1 MTEETD
7 MKKLIMQGRD
17 AIEARRD
24 WGFDR
29 TKFLN
34 SSEAGDCIRK
44 LWYGKHTPEA
54 AAEQDWGF
62 ARRGSHGESYVT
74 DSLAANNSVSLDMI
88 GDNQRSLQDKKRR
101 LSATPDGV
109 IKIDDGDW
117 EGLEIKTIDPRTN
130 LRNLPKTNHLIQFKI
145 AMALVNQE
153 TDYTVTQGRLL
164 YMDASN
170 FNAIQEFKI
179 GADNAIL
186 DSYAKKAK
194 RVFTAPSADGLDREG
209 KRNGGCKFCSFT
221 EVCGV
226 SAADTSTR
234 KRVRRDS
241 GMSGNAG
248 RYVAIKDQI
257 ETLKIEQDNLKE
269 DLKSELLMR
278 GTKKVIV
285 GDVEVSISQTKGRA
299 SLNRKAVA
307 AAGIDLSPYETVGAP
322 SERLTVQRLA
332 GVTNVKGKM

>member
-1 MTEETD
+1 MTEETE
-7 MKKLIMQGRD
+7 MKNLIMQGRS
-17 AIEARRD
+17 AIEARHD
-24 WGFDR
+24 WGFER
-29 TKFLN
+29 TEFLN

-44 LWYGKHTPEA
+44 IWYGKHTPEA
-54 AAEQDWGF
+54 AEEQDWGF

-74 DSLAANNSVSLDMI
+74 DSLAANNSVALDMI
-88 GDNQRSLQDKKRR
+88 GDNQLSLQDKKRR

-109 IKIDDGDW
+109 IKIGDGDW

-145 AMALVNQE
+145 AMALINQE
-153 TDYTVTQGRLL
+153 TDYRVTQGRLL

-179 GADNAIL
+179 GVDDGIL

-209 KRNGGCKFCSFT
+209 KRDGGCKFCSFT

-226 SAADTSTR
+226 SAAPR
-234 KRVRRDS
+234 KRVTGGAS
-241 GMSGNAG
+241 GSAV

-257 ETLKIEQDNLKE
+257 DTLKAEQDSLKE
-269 DLKSELLMR
+269 DLKGELALR
-278 GTKKVIV
+278 GTDKLIA
-285 GDVEVSISQTKGRA
+285 GDIEVSISQAKGRA

-307 AAGIDLSPYETVGAP
+307 AAGIDLSPFETVGAP
-322 SERLTVQRLA
+322 SERLTVQRIA

>member
-1 MTEETD
+1 
-7 MKKLIMQGRD
+7 MKNLIMQGRS
-17 AIEARRD
+17 AIEARHD

-29 TKFLN
+29 TEFLN

-44 LWYGKHTPEA
+44 IWYGKHTPEA
-54 AAEQDWGF
+54 AEEQDWGF

-74 DSLAANNSVSLDMI
+74 DSLAANNSVALDMI
-88 GDNQRSLQDKKRR
+88 GDNQLSLQDKKRR

-179 GADNAIL
+179 GVDDGIL

-209 KRNGGCKFCSFT
+209 KRDGGCKFCSFT

-226 SAADTSTR
+226 SAAPR
-234 KRVRRDS
+234 KRVTGGAS
-241 GMSGNAG
+241 GSAV
-248 RYVAIKDQI
+248 RYVAIKDQMD
-257 ETLKIEQDNLKE
+257 TLKAEQDNLKE
-269 DLKSELLMR
+269 DLKGELALR
-278 GTKKVIV
+278 GTDKLIA
-285 GDVEVSISQTKGRA
+285 GDIEVSISQAKGRA

-307 AAGIDLSPYETVGAP
+307 KAGIDLSPFETVGAP
-322 SERLTVQRLA
+322 SERLTVQRIA
-332 GVTNVKGKM
+332 GVTNVKGKL

>member
-1 MTEETD
+1 
-7 MKKLIMQGRD
+7 MKNLIMQGRS
-17 AIEARRD
+17 AIEARHD
-24 WGFDR
+24 WGFKR
-29 TKFLN
+29 TEFLN

-44 LWYGKHTPEA
+44 IWYGKHTPEA

-74 DSLAANNSVSLDMI
+74 DSLAANNSVRLDMI

-130 LRNLPKTNHLIQFKI
+130 LRNLPKSNHLIQFKI
-145 AMALVNQE
+145 AMALINQE
-153 TDYTVTQGRLL
+153 TDYTVAQGRLL

-179 GADNAIL
+179 GVDNGIL
-186 DSYAKKAK
+186 DSYAKKSK
-194 RVFTAPSADGLDREG
+194 RVFSAASPDSLDREG

-226 SAADTSTR
+226 SAAPR
-234 KRVRRDS
+234 KRVTGGAS
-241 GMSGNAG
+241 GSAV

-257 ETLKIEQDNLKE
+257 DTLKTEQESLKE
-269 DLKSELLMR
+269 DLKGELASR
-278 GTKKVIV
+278 GVDRLIA
-285 GDVEVSISQTKGRA
+285 GDIEVSISQAKGRA

-307 AAGIDLSPYETVGAP
+307 AAGIDLSPFETVGAP
-322 SERLTVQRLA
+322 SERLSVQRKL
-332 GVTNVKGKM
+332 G

>member
-1 MTEETD
+1 MTEETK
-7 MKKLIMQGRD
+7 MKNLIMQGRS
-17 AIEARRD
+17 AIEARHD

-29 TKFLN
+29 TEFLN

-44 LWYGKHTPEA
+44 IWYSKHTPEA
-54 AAEQDWGF
+54 AAEQDWGY

-74 DSLAANNSVSLDMI
+74 DSLAANNSVALDMI

-109 IKIDDGDW
+109 IKIGDGDW

-179 GADNAIL
+179 GVNNGIL

-209 KRNGGCKFCSFT
+209 KRDGGCKFCSFT

-226 SAADTSTR
+226 SAAPR
-234 KRVRRDS
+234 KRVTGGAS
-241 GMSGNAG
+241 GSAV
-248 RYVAIKDQI
+248 RYVTIKDEI
-257 ETLKIEQDNLKE
+257 DTLKAEQDSLKE
-269 DLKSELLMR
+269 DLKGELALR
-278 GTKKVIV
+278 GTDKLIA
-285 GDVEVSISQTKGRA
+285 GDIEVSISQAKGRA

-322 SERLTVQRLA
+322 SERLTVQRIA
-332 GVTNVKGKM
+332 GVNNVKGKM

>member
-1 MTEETD
+1 MTEETK
-7 MKKLIMQGRD
+7 MKNLIMQGRS
-17 AIEARRD
+17 AIEARHD

-29 TKFLN
+29 TEFLN

-44 LWYGKHTPEA
+44 IWYGKHTPEA
-54 AAEQDWGF
+54 AEEQDWGF

-74 DSLAANNSVSLDMI
+74 DSLAANNSVALDMI
-88 GDNQRSLQDKKRR
+88 GDNQLSLQDKKRR

-109 IKIDDGDW
+109 IKIGDGDW

-179 GADNAIL
+179 GVDDGIL

-209 KRNGGCKFCSFT
+209 KRDGGCKFCSFT

-226 SAADTSTR
+226 SAAPR
-234 KRVRRDS
+234 KRVTGGAS
-241 GMSGNAG
+241 GSAV

-257 ETLKIEQDNLKE
+257 DTLKAEQDSLKE
-269 DLKSELLMR
+269 DLKGELALR
-278 GTKKVIV
+278 GTDKLIA
-285 GDVEVSISQTKGRA
+285 GDIEVSISQAKGRA

-307 AAGIDLSPYETVGAP
+307 KAGIDLSPFETVGAP
-322 SERLTVQRLA
+322 SERLTVQRIA
-332 GVTNVKGKM
+332 GVTNVKGKL

>member
-1 MTEETD
+1 MTKETD
-7 MKKLIMQGRD
+7 MKIKDAVMQGRS
-17 AIEARRD
+17 AIEARHA

-29 TKFLN
+29 KDYLN

-44 LWYGKHTPEA
+44 IWYAKHTPED

-74 DSLAANNSVSLDMI
+74 DSLAANNSVTLDMV
-88 GDNQRSLQDKKRR
+88 GGNQRSLQDKQRR

-109 IKIDDGDW
+109 LKIDDGEW

-130 LRNLPKTNHLIQFKI
+130 LRNLPKANHLIQFKI

-153 TDYTVTQGRLL
+153 TEYTVSQGRLI

-170 FNAIQEFKI
+170 FNSITEFKI
-179 GADNAIL
+179 EADNSIL

-194 RVFTAPSADGLDREG
+194 RVFSAASPDSLDREG

-226 SAADTSTR
+226 SAP
-234 KRVRRDS
+234 VR
-241 GMSGNAG
+241 GQENAG
-248 RYVAIKDQI
+248 GMTAAARRYVDIKDQVDR
-257 ETLKIEQDNLKE
+257 LKIEQDGLKE
-269 DLKSELLMR
+269 DLKSGLATL
-278 GTKKVIV
+278 GKSTAIA
-285 GDVEVSISQTKGRA
+285 GDIEVSIKQAKGRA
-299 SLNRKAVA
+299 SLNRKAVT
-307 AAGIDLSPYETVGAP
+307 AAGIDLSPFETVGAP
-322 SERLTVQRLA
+322 SERLSVQRKL
-332 GVTNVKGKM
+332 G

>member
-1 MTEETD
+1 
-7 MKKLIMQGRD
+7 MKNLIMQGRA
-17 AIEARRD
+17 AIEARLD

-29 TKFLN
+29 TQFLN

-44 LWYGKHTPEA
+44 LWYAKHTPEA

-74 DSLAANNSVSLDMI
+74 DSLRANNSISLELAD
-88 GDNQRSLQDKKRR
+88 DDQRSLQDKKRR

-109 IKIDDGDW
+109 IKVDDGDW

-153 TDYTVTQGRLL
+153 TDYTVKQGRLL

-179 GADNAIL
+179 GADSSIL

-194 RVFTAPSADGLDREG
+194 RVFSAASPDSLDREG
-209 KRNGGCKFCSFT
+209 KRDGGCKFCSFT

-226 SAADTSTR
+226 SGVSSPR
-234 KRVRRDS
+234 KRTVI
-241 GMSGNAG
+241 AG
-248 RYVAIKDQI
+248 GAPQIAVRYVAIKDQI
-257 ETLKIEQDNLKE
+257 DTLKAEQDSLKE
-269 DLKSELLMR
+269 DLKGELAMR
-278 GTKKVIV
+278 GTAKLLA
-285 GDVEVSISQTKGRA
+285 GDIEISISQANGRV

-332 GVTNVKGKM
+332 GVNNVKGKM

>member
-1 MTEETD
+1 
-7 MKKLIMQGRD
+7 MKNLIMQGRS
-17 AIEARRD
+17 AIEARHN

-29 TKFLN
+29 TEFLN

-44 LWYGKHTPEA
+44 IWYGKHTPEA
-54 AAEQDWGF
+54 AEEQDWGF

-74 DSLAANNSVSLDMI
+74 DSLAANNSVALDMI
-88 GDNQRSLQDKKRR
+88 GDNQLSLQDKKRR

-109 IKIDDGDW
+109 IKIGDGDW

-145 AMALVNQE
+145 AMALINQE
-153 TDYTVTQGRLL
+153 TDYRVTQGRLL

-179 GADNAIL
+179 GVDDGIL

-209 KRNGGCKFCSFT
+209 KRDGGCKFCSFT

-226 SAADTSTR
+226 SAAPR
-234 KRVRRDS
+234 KRVTGGAS
-241 GMSGNAG
+241 GSAV

-257 ETLKIEQDNLKE
+257 DTLKAEQDSLKE
-269 DLKSELLMR
+269 DLKGELALR
-278 GTKKVIV
+278 GTDKLIA
-285 GDVEVSISQTKGRA
+285 GDIEVSISQAKGRA

-307 AAGIDLSPYETVGAP
+307 AAGIDLSPFETVGAP
-322 SERLTVQRLA
+322 SERLTVQRIA

>member
-1 MTEETD
+1 
-7 MKKLIMQGRD
+7 MKNLIMQGRS
-17 AIEARRD
+17 AIEARHD

-29 TKFLN
+29 TEFLN

-44 LWYGKHTPEA
+44 IWYGKHTPEA
-54 AAEQDWGF
+54 AEEQDWGY

-74 DSLAANNSVSLDMI
+74 DSLAANNSVALDMI
-88 GDNQRSLQDKKRR
+88 GDNQLSLQDKKRR

-109 IKIDDGDW
+109 IKIGDGDW

-179 GADNAIL
+179 GVDNGIL

-209 KRNGGCKFCSFT
+209 KRDGGCKFCSFT

-226 SAADTSTR
+226 SAAPR
-234 KRVRRDS
+234 KRVTGGAS
-241 GMSGNAG
+241 GSAV

-257 ETLKIEQDNLKE
+257 DTLKAEQDNLKE
-269 DLKSELLMR
+269 DLKGELALR
-278 GTKKVIV
+278 GTDKLIA
-285 GDVEVSISQTKGRA
+285 GDIEVSISQAKGRA

-307 AAGIDLSPYETVGAP
+307 KAGIDLSPFETVGAP
-322 SERLTVQRLA
+322 SERLTVQRIA
-332 GVTNVKGKM
+332 GVNNVKGKL